1 MHRQGGGTLPLIE
14 SRSLATRVRA
24 DRSHR
29 SRLHT
34 TNQVVAPQVY
44 DFSSAFPFFLSF
56 VSFFCFLCPLHMSS
70 RRAKQE
76 GNEEEED
83 SRDLRSRSSSLK
95 KHTFTFTRS
104 SSSAS
109 SDNADDDG
117 TGPSE
122 SMKLFEA
129 FAKEMNITPQELYRK
144 LYSDERRISSD
155 SSFPGLS
162 TSTSDTLTHAEQA
175 ETLFRGGDTARFE
188 RLLISLTLNGKVQIL
203 HPVTAILHAVVISPS
218 SAAPSP
224 ALAVTCYLDLAT
236 PLP

>member
-1 MHRQGGGTLPLIE
+1 MA
-14 SRSLATRVRA
+14 SRKSEKE
-24 DRSHR
+24 D
-29 SRLHT
+29 
-34 TNQVVAPQVY
+34 
-44 DFSSAFPFFLSF
+44 
-56 VSFFCFLCPLHMSS
+56 
-70 RRAKQE
+70 
-76 GNEEEED
+76 NEEEEG
-83 SRDLRSRSSSLK
+83 SRDQRSKNK
-95 KHTFTFTRS
+95 KYDFTFTRS
-104 SSSAS
+104 SASSSSSSAGAASGDAS
-109 SDNADDDG
+109 SDNENDNEMAI
-117 TGPSE
+117 SE
-122 SMKLFEA
+122 SMKL

-144 LYSDERRISSD
+144 LYSDERRTSSD